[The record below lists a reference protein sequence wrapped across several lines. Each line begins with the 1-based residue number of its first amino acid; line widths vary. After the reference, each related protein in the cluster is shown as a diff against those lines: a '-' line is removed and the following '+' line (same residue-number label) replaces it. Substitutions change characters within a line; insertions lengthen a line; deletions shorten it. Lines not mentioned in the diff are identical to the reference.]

1 MNSRNIMQISKS
13 SEIVITG
20 LSPIFIGSGE
30 KYSQLDYINKNNRIY
45 ILDFDKI
52 LEQIP
57 AESINDLTKEI
68 LVNFKNNIWKGDID
82 KFLNKYNI
90 DWNKFIEKEYDLI
103 GKMGKNEINQFI
115 KTGDRI
121 YIPGSSIKGA
131 IRTAVLFD
139 ILKRNPDIKNRIL
152 PYVLTDF
159 RDQEIVKLIQSD
171 GRTALLRALMIS
183 DSFLENKNNYIK
195 VIQTNVYHLRDKE
208 FTIPIFYEVLDKGF
222 ESKNSIKINYK
233 LLDSNTLITQYFNLT
248 KNEILRAINVFSR
261 EIIDYELKVF
271 ENQNDPNLSEVINFY
286 KDLKSQLDS
295 LKKNECI
302 LRLGQGSSAIGISLF
317 LNFQDNIQV
326 VRKYKGLE
334 IFTFNIPDRDN
345 RSLGIARQGG
355 FTILTDRESPQRP
368 RLNETWLCSVVSTIK
383 RTRIKYVSLIEKISS
398 KKDIDQDSQR
408 SFLYPLT
415 RKFLVSQLDD
425 GTKKNIY
432 PFGWVKLKWE

>member
-1 MNSRNIMQISKS
+1 MQISKS